1 LPRCPT
7 FLGECN
13 DELMISEDSDLLV
26 IRDRDARLR
35 EYCTNESMN
44 RPRQLFSV
52 KGTVCVLNP
61 FYPSPI
67 SYVRIVANS
76 ALFLQQPQVYDQ
88 LPVSANGAIP
98 DVHITAFVPTINS
111 LLSAGRS
118 DPPTRVL
125 TPRKSVINVVTIIL
139 DDSCNKLRS
148 LSSELVGSC
157 GWPCLL

>member
-44 RPRQLFSV
+44 RPKTALLSQRYGMCAQSFI
-52 KGTVCVLNP
+52 
-61 FYPSPI
+61 PSPI

-125 TPRKSVINVVTIIL
+125 TPRNP
-139 DDSCNKLRS
+139 
-148 LSSELVGSC
+148 SSML
-157 GWPCLL
+157 